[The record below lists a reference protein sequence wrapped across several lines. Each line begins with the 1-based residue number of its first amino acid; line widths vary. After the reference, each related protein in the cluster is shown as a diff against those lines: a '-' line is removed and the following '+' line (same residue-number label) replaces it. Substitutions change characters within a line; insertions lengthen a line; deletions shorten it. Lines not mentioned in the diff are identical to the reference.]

1 MQESRLITRLHA
13 LRRRIRTQLIVYG
26 LCAVGA
32 GGVVA
37 FLTILALDWFLEL
50 PAVPRIVIALTFLV
64 GLLIAVVYWIVRPL
78 QARLGIDELAGRLER
93 RFRHLEDR
101 VTSTVN
107 FLQNREAGSTEM
119 MDRVIADTDRMV
131 ADLPFEAALTLK
143 PLARITSAFV
153 LVIAVLAVFVAC
165 APGWASTG
173 MFRYLY
179 PLGEFEWPRRVAIE
193 PITHDEVV
201 AIGESITVRMRVTR
215 GLHRDLRGVVHL
227 REPDAS
233 KIKLAMRRD
242 KDDSFYAT
250 IDAVTTD
257 LTCWFEAGDA
267 DTRRSP
273 FHITA
278 VPRPEVAEATITVGP
293 PPYAFDR
300 PPRILD
306 LREGDVQAPVAAQ
319 ITLDV
324 RSSKP
329 TPVKLDDRRIGLDFE
344 EGPFIPFTAH
354 AEDRRNLSA
363 AFEVMGDARFRIVLV
378 DEFGLENSGV
388 EEHRIVAVPDKAPV
402 VTILEPKAVTE
413 MTPTGSVPVHVNVED
428 DFGITGLELD
438 ISRAGVEQAGTVS
451 LTNRLVRGTSE
462 NAVKGEAQYLWSIE
476 PLGLAPGDFISFQA
490 VATDNCTLTGE
501 TGQVGRS
508 APMRLKIISDAEFEV
523 RIRDDLVLL
532 EDRIRRSM
540 LDQAEL
546 LDRTR
551 ELVRNTPPSE
561 PLSEV
566 EREHVDGFAGRQ
578 ARLVR
583 RSRDLARR
591 LFDLNR
597 RMELNKAGDKEFRR
611 QIESLAGALQEVAA
625 DPMTSAANSLNEA
638 RDRTR
643 AEDQQRALE
652 ATTIAQQ
659 EAVDRLRTLI
669 RSMAQW
675 GDFHG
680 LLTKT
685 RGFLDRQ
692 RSIREQTTEL
702 GKSSVGKSVES
713 LSPEETA
720 KLNRARRQQEQL
732 AEEVDQL
739 LAKMQQLAGQ
749 LQDKDPSG
757 ADAVQAAAR
766 AAKAGEVP
774 KRLRSAGQALK
785 QNRAAAAA
793 LDQKLAEDGI
803 QKMIDALK
811 DREKRELALLRKRVA
826 DAEEQVT
833 QLIEQQQA
841 LRDATAEAETMNA
854 DQAVYEDFQQR
865 QRTLARNARMLG
877 EELTDLPRGAEAAQ
891 SVRQAAEPMGE
902 AEMRLRDQDGS
913 GAVEQQDAALALLRK
928 ALEIL
933 EELSRQADEEAL
945 RRSLAEI
952 RDQLSEMLEAQ
963 KVVNEGVHS
972 LFDDVQAKG
981 RITRLE
987 ARQATRLSR
996 QQSDVLELV
1005 EQLRPELQKVVVYE
1019 WALERVTGWMQTS
1032 RTWLTSRKIDED
1044 LIALTE
1050 RIVRELERL
1059 IDAIEETQAMP
1070 LTSEF
1075 VEQAGGGGGGG
1086 AGAIQGKP
1094 VPTIAEL
1101 LVLKAMQADIT
1112 ERTRSLG
1119 ETVELKEATEEQLRE
1134 LKTLGEDQAQVRRLT
1149 EMVTQRARQP

>member
-1 MQESRLITRLHA
+1 MQEPRLITRLHA

-26 LCAVGA
+26 LCAAGA

-37 FLTILALDWFLEL
+37 FLAILALDWLLEL
-50 PAVPRIVIALTFLV
+50 PGVPRIVIALMFLV

-93 RFRHLEDR
+93 RFGHLEDR
-101 VTSTVN
+101 LTSTVN
-107 FLQNREAGSTEM
+107 FLQNREAGSPDM
-119 MDRVIADTDRMV
+119 MDQVIASTDRL
-131 ADLPFEAALTLK
+131 AGDLPFEAALTLK

-153 LVIAVLAVFVAC
+153 FVTAVLAIIVAC

-173 MFRYLY
+173 TFRYLY

-193 PITHDEVV
+193 PLTGDEIV
-201 AIGESITVRMRVTR
+201 AIGEPVTVRMRVTR
-215 GLHRDLRGVVHL
+215 GLHPDLRGVVHL

-233 KIKLAMRRD
+233 KIQLAMRRD
-242 KDDSFYAT
+242 QDDSFYAT

-267 DTRRSP
+267 DTRRNP
-273 FHITA
+273 FHIRA
-278 VPRPEVAEATITVGP
+278 VPRPEVFEATITVGP

-300 PPRILD
+300 PPRVLD
-306 LREGDVQAPVAAQ
+306 LREGDVHAPVAAQ
-319 ITLDV
+319 ITLNV
-324 RSSKP
+324 RASKP
-329 TPVKLDDRRIGLDFE
+329 APAKLEGLRTGLDFE
-344 EGPFIPFTAH
+344 DGPFIPFA
-354 AEDRRNLSA
+354 ADPGDRRNLSA
-363 AFEVMGDARFRIVLV
+363 AFEVMGNARFRIVLV

-388 EEHRIVAVPDKAPV
+388 EEHRIIAVPDKVPV
-402 VTILEPKAVTE
+402 VTILEPKAITE
-413 MTPTGSVPVHVNVED
+413 MTPAGSVPVHVSVQD

-438 ISRAGVEQAGTVS
+438 ITRSGDEQADAVS
-451 LTNRLVRGTSE
+451 LTDRLVRETSE
-462 NAVKGEAQYLWSIE
+462 NAVKGEAQYLWSIT
-476 PLGLAPGDFISFQA
+476 PLGLVPGDVVTFQA
-490 VATDNCTLTGE
+490 VATDNCTLAGE

-508 APMRLKIISDAEFEV
+508 APLRLKIISDAELEV
-523 RIRDDLVLL
+523 RIRDDLALL
-532 EDRIRRSM
+532 ENRIRRSM

-551 ELVRNTPPSE
+551 ELVRSRPPSE
-561 PLSEV
+561 PLSDF
-566 EREHVDGFAGRQ
+566 EREQVDGFAGRQ
-578 ARLVR
+578 VRLVR

-597 RMELNKAGDKEFRR
+597 RMELNNAGDREFRR
-611 QIESLAGALQEVAA
+611 QIESLAGALQQVAA
-625 DPMTSAANSLNEA
+625 DPMTSAANRLNEA
-638 RDRTR
+638 RDHTR

-652 ATTIAQQ
+652 ATSVSQQ

-669 RSMAQW
+669 RSMTQW

-685 RGFLDRQ
+685 RDFLDRQ
-692 RSIREQTTEL
+692 RSIRERTIEL

-713 LSPEETA
+713 LSAEEAA
-720 KLNRARRQQEQL
+720 KLNRVRRQQEQL

-739 LAKMQQLAGQ
+739 LAKMQQVAEQ
-749 LQDKDPSG
+749 LRVKDPSG
-757 ADAVQAAAR
+757 AGSVEAAAR

-774 KRLRSAGQALK
+774 KRLRSAGQALE

-803 QKMIDALK
+803 QRMIDALK
-811 DREKRELALLRKRVA
+811 DREKRELALLRKRVG
-826 DAEEQVT
+826 DAEEQVA

-841 LRDATAEAETMNA
+841 LRDATAEAEAMNA
-854 DQAVYEDFQQR
+854 EKAVYQDFQQR
-865 QRTLARNARMLG
+865 QRTLARNTRLLG

-902 AEMRLRDQDGS
+902 AEKSLRDQDGS
-913 GAVEQQDAALALLRK
+913 VALEQQDVALALLRE

-933 EELSRQADEEAL
+933 EELARRADEEAL

-952 RDQLSEMLEAQ
+952 RDRLIEIIEAQ
-963 KVVNEGVHS
+963 RKVHEGVVS
-972 LFDDVQAKG
+972 LFEEVQTKG

-996 QQSDVLELV
+996 QQSNVLDLV

-1019 WALERVTGWMQTS
+1019 WALERVTSWMETS
-1032 RTWLTSRKIDED
+1032 RSWLRSRKVDED

-1050 RIVRELERL
+1050 RIVHELQRL

-1070 LTSEF
+1070 LSSEF
-1075 VEQAGGGGGGG
+1075 VEQTGGGGGG
-1086 AGAIQGKP
+1086 AGAVQGKP

-1101 LVLKAMQADIT
+1101 LVLKAMQADIAV
-1112 ERTRSLG
+1112 RTRSLA
-1119 ETVELKEATEEQLRE
+1119 ETIDPKEATEDQLRE

-1149 EMVTQRARQP
+1149 QMVTQRARQP